1 MKILPA
7 IDLSGGK
14 VVRLFKGDYNK
25 MTVYGDAPAETAKDF
40 EKCGAEFL
48 HVVDLDGAKDAT
60 TANFETVKQIVESTS
75 LQVEIG
81 GGIRDEEVIKKYL
94 DCGVSRVI
102 LGTIA
107 ITNPKFTEEM
117 IRKYGEKIAVGA
129 DLKDGFV
136 ATHGWLQVSDINGF
150 DFCKKLCDW
159 GAKTVIC
166 TDISKDGAGKGTNLE
181 LYKELSESFDLDI
194 IASGGVSGYDDIIK
208 LREMN
213 IFGAIVGKALYTG
226 DIDLEKAISIAEGG
240 SL

>member
-1 MKILPA
+1 MKIFPA

-25 MTVYGDAPAETAKDF
+25 MTVYGDAPSETAKDF
-40 EKCGAEFL
+40 ENAGAEFL

-60 TANFETVKQIVESTS
+60 TANYDIVKDIVSNTS
-75 LQVEIG
+75 LKVEVG

-107 ITNPKFTEEM
+107 ITNPEFTEKM
-117 IRKYGEKIAVGA
+117 IKKYSDRIAIGA

-150 DFCKKLCDW
+150 DFCKKLCGW

-181 LYKELSESFDLDI
+181 LYKKLSESFDIDI
-194 IASGGVSGYDDIIK
+194 IASGGVSGYEDIIK

-226 DIDLEKAISIAEGG
+226 DIDLKKAIKLAEEGI
-240 SL
+240 L